1 MYGSTIT
8 SRSVLMLLPSESL
21 EHLQTEAPVFGT
33 KVHCYGSVERS
44 ITCCRYC
51 CRYCCYFARTIVDPS
66 CVNIPKLSFAF
77 KMAELAGNPF
87 LFSLNDSCMTSLSA
101 SAPLVICLL

>member
-1 MYGSTIT
+1 MDGRTIT

-33 KVHCYGSVERS
+33 KVQCYGSVERS
-44 ITCCRYC
+44 LTFCRCFCRY
-51 CRYCCYFARTIVDPS
+51 RCYFARTIVDPS